1 MLFVGID
8 PGIKGA
14 IAIVNSE
21 GELLACKIFPSVKEV
36 SQKGRNMSR
45 QDMTKLDALFRNL
58 ARHRSKIK
66 VIMIEKP
73 LLLPGQNV
81 ASTFNGGVSHGVLK
95 AFIEIYFPGIPVESV
110 SCKDWQQEMIT
121 HRTFVESRIR
131 RDRRKQLKLDSV
143 EEAKR
148 RFPGFNFNKSKRSKH
163 ASDGMTDAALI
174 AYYCYQQFK

>member
-1 MLFVGID
+1 MLYVGID
-8 PGIKGA
+8 PGIQGA
-14 IAIVNSE
+14 IAIIDDE
-21 GELLACKIFPSVKEV
+21 GKLLGCKIFPSVKEL

-45 QDMTKLDALFRNL
+45 QDMTKLDKMFKQL
-58 ARHRSKIK
+58 SKHLNEIK

-95 AFIEIYFPGIPVESV
+95 AFLAIYFPGIPVESV

-143 EEAKR
+143 AEAKR
-148 RFPGFNFNKSKRSKH
+148 RFPDFNFNKSKRSKI

-174 AYYCYQQFK
+174 ALYCYQNFK